1 LYQGLLNNFKNGHL
15 TIIIKGKYIF
25 HKNLAKYFNSKNF
38 TMKTKTILI
47 TLIAMLALTTL
58 VFQSCEKEEEQK
70 PNLPDVSIV
79 DISQETDWDYCVV
92 GKSDYFYVK
101 ANNNNIP
108 EAVLF
113 HSKEANKDYS
123 IFFDG
128 SGQLDKVVVDNY
140 IFIFRNFN
148 GSKVDIGV
156 IYPNSDIELLRE
168 VETNYNWDNIGLK
181 DATSTQAWSDL
192 IRVASR
198 SVAGVPCA
206 LAVALTIGSGGI
218 AAPIAAWECGNFLL
232 GLTVDVMENDFDVHN
247 GFTDFVDTYG
257 DASSGFAC
265 SSGDP
270 VACAFSAA
278 SMALSE
284 IADHVAEIENRSE
297 EVNSTTAALEHGY
310 GDVQITLTW
319 TNTADLDLHVFDP
332 NNEEIFWNH
341 THSASNGVLDVDDID
356 GYGPENIYWPQGEA
370 PNGEYK
376 VYVHH
381 YPWPDQP
388 SNSNYSVLITAF
400 GETKSFSGSI
410 SFDQTIHIV
419 DFNQNGF
426 KNNKVTNALSITKIK
441 K

>member
-1 LYQGLLNNFKNGHL
+1 
-15 TIIIKGKYIF
+15 
-25 HKNLAKYFNSKNF
+25 
-38 TMKTKTILI
+38 MKTKTILI
-47 TLIAMLALTTL
+47 TLIAILAVTALI
-58 VFQSCEKEEEQK
+58 FQSCKKEEEQK

-79 DISQETDWDYCVV
+79 DISQESDWDYWVV

-101 ANNNNIP
+101 ANSNNNP

-123 IFFDG
+123 IFING
-128 SGQLDKVVVDNY
+128 SGQLDKVVVDDY

-148 GSKVDIGV
+148 GSKVDIGI
-156 IYPNSDIELLRE
+156 IYPNGEIELLRE
-168 VETNYNWDNIGLK
+168 IETNYNWDNLTYK
-181 DATSTQAWSDL
+181 DLANTEAWSDV
-192 IRVASR
+192 IRAASR
-198 SVAGVPCA
+198 IAAGVPCA
-206 LAVALTIGSGGI
+206 LSAATAVASGGI
-218 AAPIAAWECGNFLL
+218 ATPIALWTCGNFLL

-247 GFTDFVDTYG
+247 GFTNFVDAYG
-257 DASSGFAC
+257 AVSTGASC
-265 SSGDP
+265 HSGD
-270 VACAFSAA
+270 VLSCATGTA
-278 SMALSE
+278 STALSE
-284 IADHVAEIENRSE
+284 LASSVAEIENMSE

-319 TNTADLDLHVFDP
+319 SNTADLDLHVFDP

-341 THSASNGVLDVDDID
+341 PYSASNGVLDVDDID
-356 GYGPENIYWPQGEA
+356 GFGPENIYWAQGEA

-381 YPWPDQP
+381 YPWTDQP

-410 SFDQTIHIV
+410 SYDQTIHIV
-419 DFNQNGF
+419 DFNHNGF
-426 KNNKVTNALSITKIK
+426 KNNKATNELSITKVK